1 MATEPCQAGFA
12 GTHYYIYLGGVY
24 SWPSVFMRF
33 TPFDFS
39 ILESCLEFAV
49 ERD

>member
-1 MATEPCQAGFA
+1 MQFTAIALEKMD
-12 GTHYYIYLGGVY
+12 

-33 TPFDFS
+33 TPFNFS
-39 ILESCLEFAV
+39 ILESSLEFAI